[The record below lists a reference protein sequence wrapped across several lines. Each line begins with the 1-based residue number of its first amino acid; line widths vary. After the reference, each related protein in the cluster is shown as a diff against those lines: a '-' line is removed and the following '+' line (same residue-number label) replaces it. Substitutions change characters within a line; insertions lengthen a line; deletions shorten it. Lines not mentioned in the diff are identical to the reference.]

1 MQSTQCIHVC
11 LQCVC
16 VYIHVYIYTYSMH
29 VVCICSSVYIHIHV
43 YIYTCSI
50 HMQYGVYTAYT
61 QWNIVYME
69 YTHTHTHTLEYHS
82 AIKKEWT
89 LPFKIAEMDLGYG
102 VRVRAE
108 LLCCV
113 RLCDPVDCSPSDSSV
128 RGILR
133 EGYWSG
139 SPCPSPGD
147 LPHPGVEPTSHM
159 SHRVG
164 RQVLDLL
171 HHLGSPEGTV
181 LGE

>member
-1 MQSTQCIHVC
+1 M
-11 LQCVC
+11 
-16 VYIHVYIYTYSMH
+16 YIYTP
-29 VVCICSSVYIHIHV
+29 VVYICSMVYILHIHNG
-43 YIYTCSI
+43 ILCT
-50 HMQYGVYTAYT
+50 
-61 QWNIVYME
+61 WNI
-69 YTHTHTHTLEYHS
+69 HTHTHTLEYHS
-82 AIKKEWT
+82 VIKKERT